1 MSYSNFIRLQN
12 FVAHC
17 LSSYDALDNVN
28 IITRSRLLQSESLL
42 PDKTLALEV
51 LAYITPRNGRKGLG
65 VIVERPGFTVES
77 PNLPGP
83 EGFIT
88 LELLILCDR
97 LTNEGPQTGTG
108 LAADQCGQLIMEALH
123 WQQFEGFG
131 QLFSDRNAMQ
141 AAEDWA
147 PLDAYRLR
155 FKIRM
160 PRNQGEKTA
169 QPTITENTGSI
180 TLACSTSGAQIYYTT
195 DQSYPG
201 RSNPAAKLYEAPF
214 TATAGDV
221 INAAAY
227 ASGYTPSHMIQ
238 ATVT

>member
-1 MSYSNFIRLQN
+1 MNR
-12 FVAHC
+12 
-17 LSSYDALDNVN
+17 
-28 IITRSRLLQSESLL
+28 R
-42 PDKTLALEV
+42 TLASIA
-51 LAYITPRNGRKGLG
+51 LAAACVVGLTACD
-65 VIVERPGFTVES
+65 IHSPDMELGFTANPDGTTTV
-77 PNLPGP
+77 
-83 EGFIT
+83 
-88 LELLILCDR
+88 
-97 LTNEGPQTGTG
+97 TG